1 MSETVAEKID
11 VNHILKLVKTESNDY
26 VLGEK
31 VRLYIYDL
39 EKTR

>member
-1 MSETVAEKID
+1 MTNTVAEKID

>member
-1 MSETVAEKID
+1 MSNTVAEKID
-11 VNHILKLVKTESNDY
+11 VNHILNLVKTESNDY

-31 VRLYIYDL
+31 VRLYIYGL